1 MAIPETSFEV
11 DLECP
16 WPGPVPYGEADA
28 EEFLGRSAE
37 VRDLLD
43 LIERQ
48 RLNVLIALSGVGKSS
63 LLQAGLIPALR
74 YMREETGEIGP
85 VLLAR
90 EWARLRETSPA
101 TLLAQAIRRAIE
113 ALHSRDRPM
122 DGPQLKEDAER
133 LYAVQFPEGEDSQG
147 PEAALRA
154 LLDYVRRLCD
164 VTGELVLILDQ
175 AEELLGSG
183 LFSPDQGVQFG
194 VLRVIGILFEKE
206 KRLRLFL
213 SLREEYL
220 GRISGLARDVEGLE
234 KRVFRLNPM
243 PRDTVKDILGRAA
256 EITASRVAFENDA
269 TIETLLGWLGES
281 PSAAV
286 TDDQAP
292 VDLLRLQALLINI
305 FLHARK
311 ELQSETIVIGDRLLG
326 HFKEELTQDLRREN
340 PNKSI
345 SDVEL
350 ARRALE
356 MYIERL
362 LRSADLDESLVG
374 PQYALVKRVL
384 IRMAPWL
391 SSPGGFKRHIA
402 AEDLIYNAIRDD
414 LDALNLTDKPEDVR
428 AAIREFFL
436 SLEAQKE
443 KQRRRYHG
451 LRLDIHFERLDTSC
465 LSGEA
470 LMHSPPWSLE
480 QVATMLTRAA
490 IEVLDLLCEKY
501 VLKASQG
508 RMTVTYELVHDG
520 FGPALFEWAERERLK
535 LTDTLASIVS
545 RRGETFRWPGVQ
557 DTILK
562 RVSWLGCSLNEKTF
576 ERVTFAGAVLTGSVF
591 LQCIFRNCVFD
602 HCDLRGTVFLGGSWE
617 NVQILSCVG
626 ASALVRGTEWS
637 VVSIRSSIFDNST
650 LADLG
655 LLGKVV
661 IDDSSL
667 QFAQIQ
673 KFRVGPEAPSLKIL
687 GCDLQNALI
696 EERRAELNEECNK
709 TGVLTKRS
717 EPVAPRR
724 DSPAGG
730 AA

>member
-1 MAIPETSFEV
+1 MAILETSFQT
-11 DLECP
+11 DIECP
-16 WPGPVPYGEADA
+16 WPGPVPYGEKNA

-101 TLLAQAIRRAIE
+101 ALLAQAIRRAIE
-113 ALHSRDRPM
+113 ELHTRNPPT
-122 DGPQLKEDAER
+122 DGPKLREDAES
-133 LYAVQFPEGEDSQG
+133 LFKVPFPDSDDFQGG
-147 PEAALRA
+147 PEAAIRA
-154 LLDYVRRLCD
+154 LVGYVRRLCD

-183 LFSPDQGVQFG
+183 LFGPDQGVQYG
-194 VLRVIGILFEKE
+194 VLRVIGTLFEKE
-206 KRLRLFL
+206 KRLRLLL

-234 KRVFRLNPM
+234 RRIFRLNPM

-256 EITASRVAFENDA
+256 EITGNRVAFESEKS
-269 TIETLLGWLGES
+269 IETLLGWLGEPMGGTGS
-281 PSAAV
+281 
-286 TDDQAP
+286 DDRAP

-305 FLHARK
+305 FLHARN
-311 ELQSETIVIGDRLLG
+311 ELRADTILIDDRLLG
-326 HFKEELTQDLRREN
+326 HFKEELTQDLKREN
-340 PNKSI
+340 PNKEI
-345 SDVEL
+345 PDTEL

-362 LRSADLDESLVG
+362 LRAADVKEPLVG
-374 PQYALVKRVL
+374 PRHALVKRVL

-402 AEDLIYNAIRDD
+402 AEDLIFNAIRDD
-414 LDALNLTDKPEDVR
+414 LETLNLIDKPEDVR
-428 AAIREFFL
+428 AAILDLFL
-436 SLEAQKE
+436 KFKE
-443 KQRRRYHG
+443 EGRRHED
-451 LRLDIHFERLDTSC
+451 LQLDVNFERLDTAC
-465 LSGEA
+465 LSGEP
-470 LMHSPPWSLE
+470 LMHSPPWSL
-480 QVATMLTRAA
+480 QQTATMLTQTAV
-490 IEVLDLLCEKY
+490 EVLELLCERY

-508 RMTVTYELVHDG
+508 KTTVTYELVHDG
-520 FGPALFEWAERERLK
+520 FGPALFEWAERERQR

-557 DTILK
+557 DVILEK
-562 RVSWLGCSLNEKTF
+562 VSWLGCSLNDKTF
-576 ERVTFAGAVLTGSVF
+576 ERVTFSGAVLTGSVF
-591 LQCIFRNCVFD
+591 LQCNLRHCVFD

-617 NVQILSCVG
+617 DVQILSCIG

-637 VVSIRSSIFDNST
+637 DISIKSSIFDNIT

-655 LLGKVV
+655 MKGKVV
-661 IDDSSL
+661 MDDCSL

-673 KFRVGPEAPSLKIL
+673 KFRIGPEAPSFEIL
-687 GCDLQNALI
+687 GCDLQNAIL
-696 EERRAELNEECNK
+696 EERRAELNEECNEN
-709 TGVLTKRS
+709 GVLRKRS
-717 EPVAPRR
+717 ESIAPRR
-724 DSPAGG
+724 GSLVGG